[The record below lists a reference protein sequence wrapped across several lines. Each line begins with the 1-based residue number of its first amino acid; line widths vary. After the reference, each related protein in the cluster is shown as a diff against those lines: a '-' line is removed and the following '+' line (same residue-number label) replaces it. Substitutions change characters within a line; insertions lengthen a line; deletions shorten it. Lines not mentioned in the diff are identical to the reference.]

1 MKKKNV
7 AKTMHS
13 IQMAL
18 KFIALHAMFEVMQR
32 ALALTIKCSS
42 AKCARINT
50 QSNWLSVC
58 IRIGLINS
66 IYLLGN

>member
-1 MKKKNV
+1 MSILVIINFKLNEKNV
-7 AKTMHS
+7 GKTMHS

-18 KFIALHAMFEVMQR
+18 KFVALHAMFEVMQR

-50 QSNWLSVC
+50 
-58 IRIGLINS
+58 
-66 IYLLGN
+66 